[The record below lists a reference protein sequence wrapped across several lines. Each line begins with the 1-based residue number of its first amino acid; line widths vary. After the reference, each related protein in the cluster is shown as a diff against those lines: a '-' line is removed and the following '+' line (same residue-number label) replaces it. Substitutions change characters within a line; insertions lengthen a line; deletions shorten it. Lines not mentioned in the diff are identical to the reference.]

1 MKLIKM
7 IGMAWARGFRCLNH
21 SFTLGGLERRTAS
34 IGVKTILTQDSA
46 LEGGFRLGIS
56 YL

>member
-7 IGMAWARGFRCLNH
+7 IGMTWARGFRCLNH
-21 SFTLGGLERRTAS
+21 SFTLGGFERRTTS
-34 IGVKTILTQDSA
+34 IGVQTILAQDLA
-46 LEGGFRLGIS
+46 LEGGFRFGIS